1 MGLFHDHE
9 ERSNMVSKHQGDQV
23 AGAVFLIGLGVLF
36 LTGYWWPGILFVIG
50 ASAMAR
56 GVSEGQAW
64 YNVPGG
70 LWMIGLGL
78 VFAFG
83 FSWPLLLILIGVS
96 MLFGKQWHGQRDVV
110 DEETRKP
117 KNDDKPKRD
126 TFYVSNED
134 DQGEITVED
143 TLG

>member
-1 MGLFHDHE
+1 
-9 ERSNMVSKHQGDQV
+9 MVGKHQGDRI

-83 FSWPLLLILIGVS
+83 FSWPLMLILIGVS
-96 MLFGKQWHGQRDVV
+96 MLFGKQWHGQRDEVG
-110 DEETRKP
+110 EETPKT

-126 TFYVSNED
+126 TFYMSNED

-143 TLG
+143 TLR